1 MAAVNAAARPAAV
14 TVALCFAA
22 ALLEGLDIQAAGVA
36 APKLVPAF
44 GLTPAQAGRLFSASV
59 VGLLLG
65 AAYGGRL
72 ADRVG
77 RKRVLVGSL
86 VVFGACSLATA
97 LAWTPGLLVAGRFL
111 TGVGLGGAMPNLI
124 ALSAEAGP
132 PRLRTTLVTVMF
144 SGVPLGG
151 AVASAIGAWGGG
163 ALDWRAVFYVG
174 GVGPLLVAPLLAAA
188 LPESAPFRAAQAGA
202 DGRGA
207 RAGGQPGVSAWDAL
221 FGGPRAATTLLL
233 WPCFFCTLL
242 VLYLLMNWL
251 PLLLVGKGF
260 GRADAL
266 RVSVLFNVG
275 GALGAV
281 ALGLLMDRAG
291 RGARRLVM
299 LATYAGAAASLV
311 ALARVGADLG
321 QALGAGFAAGL
332 FVIGAQ
338 LVLYGMAPGYYETR
352 IRGTGVGAA
361 VAAGRAGSVAGP
373 LVAGQLLGA
382 GASAAAVLTA
392 ILPAVAVAG
401 AAALLLVTRPAAPD
415 RLDDVTPRPPP
426 APPRPASGHAAA

>member
-1 MAAVNAAARPAAV
+1 MAAVPAAPRSAAL

-44 GLTPAQAGRLFSASV
+44 GLSPA
-59 VGLLLG
+59 
-65 AAYGGRL
+65 
-72 ADRVG
+72 
-77 RKRVLVGSL
+77 
-86 VVFGACSLATA
+86 
-97 LAWTPGLLVAGRFL
+97 
-111 TGVGLGGAMPNLI
+111 
-124 ALSAEAGP
+124 
-132 PRLRTTLVTVMF
+132 
-144 SGVPLGG
+144 
-151 AVASAIGAWGGG
+151 
-163 ALDWRAVFYVG
+163 
-174 GVGPLLVAPLLAAA
+174 GVGPLLVAPLIAAA
-188 LPESAPFRAAQAGA
+188 LPESAPFRAA
-202 DGRGA
+202 
-207 RAGGQPGVSAWDAL
+207 RAGEPAPSAWDAL

-260 GRADAL
+260 GRVDAL

-275 GALGAV
+275 GAAGAV

-291 RGARRLVM
+291 PGARRLVM
-299 LATYAGAAASLV
+299 LATYAGVAASLV
-311 ALARVGADLG
+311 ALARFGADLG
-321 QALGAGFAAGL
+321 PALGAGFAAGV

-352 IRGTGVGAA
+352 VRGTGVGAA

-373 LVAGQLLGA
+373 LVAGHLLGA

-392 ILPAVAVAG
+392 ILPAVGVA
-401 AAALLLVTRPAAPD
+401 AATALLLVRRPAAPD
-415 RLDDVTPRPPP
+415 PLADVTPRRPP
-426 APPRPASGHAAA
+426 APPLPAAGAS